1 MRKTKQA
8 MAWLLISAMM
18 GSQTIPAFAAPDVV
32 GDQQVT
38 ERTSVETEEVDEP
51 EAESKESMEETEEE
65 TPEESSEDASE
76 EETSE
81 EETAEEET
89 PEEET
94 SEEETVEE
102 SVPGSVAETV
112 PETSAPVLEE
122 DPIIDMPDE
131 NLKKLIINDGFD
143 KNGDEELSVSEL
155 EDLYRIEG
163 SGKSIADLTGLEYAP
178 NLTYVDLS
186 FNPQLSDLS
195 SLESAFNLS
204 GLYVWGCNI
213 SDIEPLSGLI
223 NLKALSI
230 GGNHLLDILAL
241 KNLINLGYLDISENR
256 ITDLSPLCSL
266 TKLNNID
273 AAKNQITE
281 MPDLSGLTN
290 LKLYYCTSST
300 GKKPYNMFG
309 GNKITRDEFAGK
321 FAEEPGEDW
330 LDLNSYNTESVTI
343 PDAALKTYLLS
354 NFDQDGDGELSV
366 SEMKKVYNIICE
378 NAGITDLTGLEYAV
392 NLSWLNLKNNQI
404 TDLSPIRSLTSLS
417 GLDVSGNNLTE
428 IPDLRALVNLQFYY
442 ETSGKKVFNNMFGG
456 NQIPRE
462 GFVGKFATEPGEDWL
477 ALNSY
482 DESIVEIPDQALKSR
497 LLARFDKN
505 QDGELSKSEMSQIEY
520 FDAYNAGIT
529 DLTGLEYATEI
540 SSLEVPYNGI
550 KDLAPISKLPNL
562 QYLNVKENQ
571 ITKVPDF
578 TETNLLLYDFVWDAD
593 KQEHVQTTPR
603 NIFGGNQILKEQF
616 VGKFA
621 TEPGEDWLA
630 LNSYDE
636 SIVEIPDQALKSRLL
651 AQFDKNQDG
660 ELSKSEMSQIE
671 YFDAY
676 DAGITDLTGLEYVI
690 GIFSLKLPFNNIEDL
705 TSISRLPNLQIL
717 DVKGNRI
724 TKVPSFVET
733 SLRLYETEWDADKQK
748 EIWTTPKR
756 IFTGNKISR
765 EEFVGK
771 FSVIPGEDWLE
782 LNSYDTTLIEI
793 PDSALKKQLV
803 SQYDADCD
811 GELSYGEMNSIEF
824 LNAANCGITDL
835 TGLEYASGLEG
846 VNISD
851 NNITDLTPLTK
862 IAGLQYLYANGN
874 QISQIPDFR
883 GTHLKLY
890 ENYGISETG
899 ETTRTPIVMFSGNP
913 VKKEE
918 FAGKFPEEPG
928 EDWLERNSYND
939 TPVNIP
945 DDNLRKALLYLDSDG
960 DGVLTVEDLRKI
972 NGSVYYGNSDI
983 KDLTGLEYAINM
995 TGLQVPNNQITD
1007 LAPIK
1012 NLTNLM
1018 LLDISNNDIND
1029 LTPILG
1035 LTRLQ
1040 NLYARNN
1047 KLTEIPDMKGL
1058 SSLMLYSSINGDPES
1073 IFIGNLI
1080 PRERFEGKFNQKLT
1094 EEWLNKNSYDATVI
1108 EIPDENLAKA
1118 IRNLVPD
1125 SDGDGKFNKSELS
1138 ALTTLY
1144 ANGRHIKDLTG
1155 LEYAENLVAVG
1166 LEGNQ
1171 IMDVTP
1177 LANLTKLAYVDLIDN
1192 QITDIAPLASLKQ
1205 LQSLKLSNNQITD
1218 ISPLA
1223 EIKGLRELRICNN
1236 KIQKIP
1242 DLTGL
1247 GSLELY
1253 VVYSDRGDVPVN
1265 MFSGNMIPRE
1275 EFIGKFAYEL
1285 TDEWLDINSY
1295 DNTEIIIPDPILK
1308 QQILNGYDYDHDGKV
1323 GKSEILALQDVEFD
1337 GDIKSLEGLE
1347 QAKNLMFL
1355 YVNGTKITD
1364 ISPLENLDKLEGLD
1378 LSSNWISDISK
1389 LPKNLVWLTL
1399 DNNQVEDISVLAKMP
1414 RLYELSLLNN
1424 DISSIPD
1431 LSELDL
1437 LLYFPENGSPINIF
1451 GGNSKLTSREQF
1463 EGKFA
1468 QELTDEWLEENL
1480 SGNTEIVNIPDKNFK
1495 QALFGQR
1502 VDSDNDGEI
1511 TVANLKALSYLNVTG
1526 KQIYDLTGIEYA
1538 TNLTRLRISDNNIT
1552 SLESLTKC
1560 KKLKSLIAKN
1570 NRLSTM
1576 PDWKAAGIELNLWE
1590 HPNMFS
1596 GNYLTR
1602 EVLEVAFGYLEPDE
1616 NWYQINSVQESDN
1629 NYEWKETEDGHKIC
1643 YLNGE
1648 QLIDECLKIDG
1659 EYYYFDSDGYM
1670 VTNTWYHDG
1679 NLLRYF
1685 REDGTAIRNHS
1696 TSTICL
1702 EEIGEKWYAFDQ
1714 NAVALTGWTTKRGER
1729 LEGLEDWKTAIYH
1742 FDEQTGEMEMSW
1754 TRLTVYG
1761 GWKNPD
1767 GYAEY
1772 WFYFGT
1778 SARSRGRKKY
1788 NIWITDSHDWTYYG
1802 NETGAFL
1809 ADGLHEIDG
1818 VVYAFS
1824 EKCVLLKNT
1833 ELVVNGVIYTIDEN
1847 GVATVKQMLEIIEQ
1861 PQNVMVTSVTDKV
1874 VFNVQANQVKSYQWQ
1889 FSRDNGATWQAA
1901 GFPGNRTEEMT
1912 VELNAARMKYLFRCE
1927 VTGKDGSKLY
1937 TDVVKAEEAFKIIEQ
1952 PSDVE
1957 VMSVDET
1964 VTFEVGAT
1972 GVKSYQWQFSRDNG
1986 NSWQATGFTGN
1997 RTSKMTVELNASRIK
2012 YLFRCELTGVDG
2024 NKLYT
2029 DAVKAEE
2036 KFAISKQPSDVAV
2049 VNADETVTFEVGAT
2063 GVSGYQWQFSRDN
2076 GNSWQATGF
2085 TGNRTS
2091 KMTVELNASRIKYL
2105 FRCELTGADGNKLYT
2120 DAVKAEEKFAI
2131 TSQPSDVD
2139 VTNTNEIVAF
2149 KVEAAGVGSYQWQ
2162 FSRNNGASWQSA
2174 GFTGSR
2180 TSEMTVELNASRMNY
2195 LFRCELTGKD
2205 GSKKLYTDT
2214 VSAKVKFAITKEPE
2228 DVQTTEETAEAVF
2241 KVEAVGASGYQWQ
2254 FSRDNGNTW
2263 QSAGFKGSRT
2273 SEMTVE
2279 LNSVRRKY
2287 VFRCELTGADGR
2299 KLYTGVVG
2307 IRSL

>member
-1 MRKTKQA
+1 MGIQSSRKISMKLKRRKGMRKTKQA

-32 GDQQVT
+32 EDQQVT
-38 ERTSVETEEVDEP
+38 ESTSVETEEVDEP
-51 EAESKESMEETEEE
+51 EAESKESMEETEEEGSEEEVSEETAVEGSDESEETSEDETVEEGTSEEE

-94 SEEETVEE
+94 SEEETAEE

-112 PETSAPVLEE
+112 PETSAAVLEE

-143 KNGDEELSVSEL
+143 KNGDGELSVSEL
-155 EDLYRIEG
+155 EDLHRIDGNE
-163 SGKSIADLTGLEYAP
+163 KSIADLTGLEYAP
-178 NLTYVDLS
+178 NLTTLYLS
-186 FNPQLSDLS
+186 FNSQLSDMS
-195 SLESAFNLS
+195 PLESASNLS
-204 GLYVWGCNI
+204 ELYVWGCNI
-213 SDIEPLSGLI
+213 SDIKSLSGLI
-223 NLKALSI
+223 NLRTLSI
-230 GGNHLLDILAL
+230 GGNHLSDISAL
-241 KNLINLGYLDISENR
+241 KDLTNLEYLSINCNE
-256 ITDLSPLCSL
+256 ITDVSPLGSL
-266 TKLNNID
+266 TKLRSID
-273 AAKNQITE
+273 AADNQITRI
-281 MPDLSGLTN
+281 PDLSGLTN
-290 LKLYYCTSST
+290 LELYYTDYPSME
-300 GKKPYNMFG
+300 KHPNNMFS
-309 GNKITRDEFAGK
+309 GNMITRDEFVGK

-330 LDLNSYNTESVTI
+330 LE
-343 PDAALKTYLLS
+343 
-354 NFDQDGDGELSV
+354 
-366 SEMKKVYNIICE
+366 
-378 NAGITDLTGLEYAV
+378 
-392 NLSWLNLKNNQI
+392 
-404 TDLSPIRSLTSLS
+404 
-417 GLDVSGNNLTE
+417 
-428 IPDLRALVNLQFYY
+428 
-442 ETSGKKVFNNMFGG
+442 
-456 NQIPRE
+456 
-462 GFVGKFATEPGEDWL
+462 
-477 ALNSY
+477 LNSY
-482 DESIVEIPDQALKSR
+482 DETIVEIPDQALKSR

-578 TETNLLLYDFVWDAD
+578 TETNLSLYDFVWDAD

-636 SIVEIPDQALKSRLL
+636 TIVEIPDQALKSRLL

-690 GIFSLKLPFNNIEDL
+690 GIISLKLPFNNIEDL

-862 IAGLQYLYANGN
+862 IVGFQYLYANGN

-928 EDWLERNSYND
+928 EDWLELNSYND

-945 DDNLRKALLYLDSDG
+945 DENLRKALLYLDSDG

-972 NGSVYYGNSDI
+972 NGSVYYGNSGI

-1080 PRERFEGKFNQKLT
+1080 PREGFEGKFNQKLT

-1125 SDGDGKFNKSELS
+1125 SDGDGKFNKSELR

-1166 LEGNQ
+1166 LARNQ
-1171 IMDVTP
+1171 ITDVTL
-1177 LANLTKLAYVDLIDN
+1177 LANLPKLAYVDLIDN

-1275 EFIGKFAYEL
+1275 EFIGKFVYEL

-1295 DNTEIIIPDPILK
+1295 DNTEVIIPDPILK
-1308 QQILNGYDYDHDGKV
+1308 QQILNEYDYDHDGKV

-1347 QAKNLMFL
+1347 QAKNLIFL
-1355 YVNGTKITD
+1355 YVNRTKITD
-1364 ISPLENLDKLEGLD
+1364 ISPLEKLDKLEGLD

-1414 RLYELSLLNN
+1414 QLYELSLLNN

-1431 LSELDL
+1431 LSELNL
-1437 LLYFPENGSPINIF
+1437 LLYFPENGRPINIF

-1468 QELTDEWLEENL
+1468 QELTDDWFEENL

-1552 SLESLTKC
+1552 SLEPLTKC

-1576 PDWKAAGIELNLWE
+1576 PDWEAAGIELNLWE

-1596 GNYLTR
+1596 RNYLTR

-1629 NYEWKETEDGHKIC
+1629 NYEWKETEDDHKIC

-1679 NLLRYF
+1679 DLLRYF

-1778 SARSRGRKKY
+1778 SSRSRGRKKY

-1818 VVYAFS
+1818 VLYAFS

-1833 ELVVNGVIYTIDEN
+1833 ELVVDGVTYTIDEN
-1847 GVATVKQMLEIIEQ
+1847 GVATVKQMLGIIEQ

-1972 GVKSYQWQFSRDNG
+1972 GVKS
-1986 NSWQATGFTGN
+1986 
-1997 RTSKMTVELNASRIK
+1997 
-2012 YLFRCELTGVDG
+2012 
-2024 NKLYT
+2024 
-2029 DAVKAEE
+2029 
-2036 KFAISKQPSDVAV
+2036 
-2049 VNADETVTFEVGAT
+2049 
-2063 GVSGYQWQFSRDN
+2063 YQWQFSRDN

-2287 VFRCELTGADGR
+2287 IFRCELTGADGR
-2299 KLYTGVVG
+2299 KLYTGVIG
-2307 IRSL
+2307 IR

>member
-32 GDQQVT
+32 EDQQVT
-38 ERTSVETEEVDEP
+38 ESTSVETEEVDEP

-65 TPEESSEDASE
+65 GSEEEVSEETAVEGSDESEETSEDETVEEGTSEEETPEELSEDALE

-94 SEEETVEE
+94 SEEETAEE

-112 PETSAPVLEE
+112 PETSATVLEE

-143 KNGDEELSVSEL
+143 KNGDGELSVSEL
-155 EDLYRIEG
+155 EDLHRIDGNE
-163 SGKSIADLTGLEYAP
+163 KSIADLTGLEYAP
-178 NLTYVDLS
+178 NLTTLYLS
-186 FNPQLSDLS
+186 FNSQLSDMS
-195 SLESAFNLS
+195 PLESASNLS
-204 GLYVWGCNI
+204 ELYVWGCNI
-213 SDIEPLSGLI
+213 SDIKSLSGLI
-223 NLKALSI
+223 NLRTLSI
-230 GGNHLLDILAL
+230 GGNHLSDISAL
-241 KNLINLGYLDISENR
+241 KDLTNLEYLSINCNE
-256 ITDLSPLCSL
+256 ITDVSPLGSL
-266 TKLNNID
+266 TKLRSID
-273 AAKNQITE
+273 AADNQITRI
-281 MPDLSGLTN
+281 PDLSGLTN
-290 LKLYYCTSST
+290 LELYYTNYPSME
-300 GKKPYNMFG
+300 KHPNNMFS
-309 GNKITRDEFAGK
+309 GNMITRDEFAGK

-330 LDLNSYNTESVTI
+330 LE
-343 PDAALKTYLLS
+343 
-354 NFDQDGDGELSV
+354 
-366 SEMKKVYNIICE
+366 
-378 NAGITDLTGLEYAV
+378 
-392 NLSWLNLKNNQI
+392 
-404 TDLSPIRSLTSLS
+404 
-417 GLDVSGNNLTE
+417 
-428 IPDLRALVNLQFYY
+428 
-442 ETSGKKVFNNMFGG
+442 
-456 NQIPRE
+456 
-462 GFVGKFATEPGEDWL
+462 
-477 ALNSY
+477 LNSY
-482 DESIVEIPDQALKSR
+482 DETIVEIPDQALKSR

-540 SSLEVPYNGI
+540 SSLEVPYNEI

-616 VGKFA
+616 VGKFP

-690 GIFSLKLPFNNIEDL
+690 GIISLKLPFNNIEDL

-862 IAGLQYLYANGN
+862 IVGFQYLYANGN

-928 EDWLERNSYND
+928 EDWLELNSYND

-945 DDNLRKALLYLDSDG
+945 DENLRKALLYLDSDG

-972 NGSVYYGNSDI
+972 NGSVYYGNSGI

-1080 PRERFEGKFNQKLT
+1080 PREGFEGKFNQKLT

-1125 SDGDGKFNKSELS
+1125 SDGDGKFNKSELR
-1138 ALTTLY
+1138 ALTMLY

-1166 LEGNQ
+1166 LERNQ
-1171 IMDVTP
+1171 ITDVTL
-1177 LANLTKLAYVDLIDN
+1177 LANLPKLAYVDLIDN

-1275 EFIGKFAYEL
+1275 EFIGKFVYEL

-1295 DNTEIIIPDPILK
+1295 DNTEVIIPDPILK
-1308 QQILNGYDYDHDGKV
+1308 QQILNEYDYDHDGKV

-1347 QAKNLMFL
+1347 QAKNLIFL
-1355 YVNGTKITD
+1355 YVNRTKITD
-1364 ISPLENLDKLEGLD
+1364 ISPLEKLDKLEGLD

-1414 RLYELSLLNN
+1414 QLYELSLLNN

-1431 LSELDL
+1431 LSELNL
-1437 LLYFPENGSPINIF
+1437 LLYFPENGRPINIF

-1468 QELTDEWLEENL
+1468 QELTDDWFEENL

-1552 SLESLTKC
+1552 SLEPLTKC

-1576 PDWKAAGIELNLWE
+1576 PDWEAAGIELNLWE

-1596 GNYLTR
+1596 RNYLTR

-1629 NYEWKETEDGHKIC
+1629 N
-1643 YLNGE
+1643 
-1648 QLIDECLKIDG
+1648 
-1659 EYYYFDSDGYM
+1659 
-1670 VTNTWYHDG
+1670 
-1679 NLLRYF
+1679 
-1685 REDGTAIRNHS
+1685 
-1696 TSTICL
+1696 
-1702 EEIGEKWYAFDQ
+1702 
-1714 NAVALTGWTTKRGER
+1714 
-1729 LEGLEDWKTAIYH
+1729 
-1742 FDEQTGEMEMSW
+1742 
-1754 TRLTVYG
+1754 
-1761 GWKNPD
+1761 
-1767 GYAEY
+1767 
-1772 WFYFGT
+1772 
-1778 SARSRGRKKY
+1778 
-1788 NIWITDSHDWTYYG
+1788 
-1802 NETGAFL
+1802 
-1809 ADGLHEIDG
+1809 
-1818 VVYAFS
+1818 
-1824 EKCVLLKNT
+1824 
-1833 ELVVNGVIYTIDEN
+1833 
-1847 GVATVKQMLEIIEQ
+1847 
-1861 PQNVMVTSVTDKV
+1861 
-1874 VFNVQANQVKSYQWQ
+1874 
-1889 FSRDNGATWQAA
+1889 
-1901 GFPGNRTEEMT
+1901 
-1912 VELNAARMKYLFRCE
+1912 
-1927 VTGKDGSKLY
+1927 
-1937 TDVVKAEEAFKIIEQ
+1937 
-1952 PSDVE
+1952 
-1957 VMSVDET
+1957 
-1964 VTFEVGAT
+1964 
-1972 GVKSYQWQFSRDNG
+1972 
-1986 NSWQATGFTGN
+1986 
-1997 RTSKMTVELNASRIK
+1997 
-2012 YLFRCELTGVDG
+2012 
-2024 NKLYT
+2024 
-2029 DAVKAEE
+2029 
-2036 KFAISKQPSDVAV
+2036 
-2049 VNADETVTFEVGAT
+2049 
-2063 GVSGYQWQFSRDN
+2063 
-2076 GNSWQATGF
+2076 
-2085 TGNRTS
+2085 
-2091 KMTVELNASRIKYL
+2091 
-2105 FRCELTGADGNKLYT
+2105 
-2120 DAVKAEEKFAI
+2120 
-2131 TSQPSDVD
+2131 
-2139 VTNTNEIVAF
+2139 
-2149 KVEAAGVGSYQWQ
+2149 
-2162 FSRNNGASWQSA
+2162 
-2174 GFTGSR
+2174 
-2180 TSEMTVELNASRMNY
+2180 
-2195 LFRCELTGKD
+2195 
-2205 GSKKLYTDT
+2205 
-2214 VSAKVKFAITKEPE
+2214 
-2228 DVQTTEETAEAVF
+2228 
-2241 KVEAVGASGYQWQ
+2241 
-2254 FSRDNGNTW
+2254 
-2263 QSAGFKGSRT
+2263 
-2273 SEMTVE
+2273 
-2279 LNSVRRKY
+2279 
-2287 VFRCELTGADGR
+2287 
-2299 KLYTGVVG
+2299 
-2307 IRSL
+2307 

>member
-241 KNLINLGYLDISENR
+241 KNLINLGYIDISENR

-477 ALNSY
+477 TLNSY
-482 DESIVEIPDQALKSR
+482 DEGIVEIPDQALKSR

-1171 IMDVTP
+1171 ITDVTP
-1177 LANLTKLAYVDLIDN
+1177 LANLPKLAYVDLIDN

-1295 DNTEIIIPDPILK
+1295 DNTEIIISDPILK

-1957 VMSVDET
+1957 VMSVDEP

-1972 GVKSYQWQFSRDNG
+1972 GVKS
-1986 NSWQATGFTGN
+1986 
-1997 RTSKMTVELNASRIK
+1997 
-2012 YLFRCELTGVDG
+2012 
-2024 NKLYT
+2024 
-2029 DAVKAEE
+2029 
-2036 KFAISKQPSDVAV
+2036 
-2049 VNADETVTFEVGAT
+2049 
-2063 GVSGYQWQFSRDN
+2063 YQWQFSRDN

-2307 IRSL
+2307 IR

>member
-2012 YLFRCELTGVDG
+2012 YLFRCELTG
-2024 NKLYT
+2024 
-2029 DAVKAEE
+2029 
-2036 KFAISKQPSDVAV
+2036 
-2049 VNADETVTFEVGAT
+2049 
-2063 GVSGYQWQFSRDN
+2063 
-2076 GNSWQATGF
+2076 
-2085 TGNRTS
+2085 
-2091 KMTVELNASRIKYL
+2091 
-2105 FRCELTGADGNKLYT
+2105 ADGNKLYT

>member
-1 MRKTKQA
+1 MKLKWRKGMRKTKQA

-18 GSQTIPAFAAPDVV
+18 GSQTIPAFAASDVV

-38 ERTSVETEEVDEP
+38 ERTSVETEGVDEP

-748 EIWTTPKR
+748 EIGTTPKR

-835 TGLEYASGLEG
+835 TGLEYAGGLEG

-1108 EIPDENLAKA
+1108 EISDENLAKA

-1166 LEGNQ
+1166 LERNQ
-1171 IMDVTP
+1171 ITDVTP
-1177 LANLTKLAYVDLIDN
+1177 LANLPKLAYVDLIDN

-1205 LQSLKLSNNQITD
+1205 LQSLKLSNNQITG

-1861 PQNVMVTSVTDKV
+1861 PQNVMVTSVTYKV

-1927 VTGKDGSKLY
+1927 VTGKDESKLY
-1937 TDVVKAEEAFKIIEQ
+1937 TDV
-1952 PSDVE
+1952 
-1957 VMSVDET
+1957 
-1964 VTFEVGAT
+1964 
-1972 GVKSYQWQFSRDNG
+1972 
-1986 NSWQATGFTGN
+1986 
-1997 RTSKMTVELNASRIK
+1997 
-2012 YLFRCELTGVDG
+2012 
-2024 NKLYT
+2024 
-2029 DAVKAEE
+2029 
-2036 KFAISKQPSDVAV
+2036 
-2049 VNADETVTFEVGAT
+2049 
-2063 GVSGYQWQFSRDN
+2063 
-2076 GNSWQATGF
+2076 
-2085 TGNRTS
+2085 
-2091 KMTVELNASRIKYL
+2091 
-2105 FRCELTGADGNKLYT
+2105 
-2120 DAVKAEEKFAI
+2120 VKAEEKFAI

-2162 FSRNNGASWQSA
+2162 FSRNDGASWQSA

-2180 TSEMTVELNASRMNY
+2180 TPEMTVELNASRMNY

-2287 VFRCELTGADGR
+2287 VFRCELTGVDGR

-2307 IRSL
+2307 IR

>member
-497 LLARFDKN
+497 LLA
-505 QDGELSKSEMSQIEY
+505 
-520 FDAYNAGIT
+520 
-529 DLTGLEYATEI
+529 
-540 SSLEVPYNGI
+540 
-550 KDLAPISKLPNL
+550 
-562 QYLNVKENQ
+562 
-571 ITKVPDF
+571 
-578 TETNLLLYDFVWDAD
+578 
-593 KQEHVQTTPR
+593 
-603 NIFGGNQILKEQF
+603 
-616 VGKFA
+616 
-621 TEPGEDWLA
+621 
-630 LNSYDE
+630 
-636 SIVEIPDQALKSRLL
+636 
-651 AQFDKNQDG
+651 QFDKNQDG

-793 PDSALKKQLV
+793 SDSALKKQLV

-1040 NLYARNN
+1040 NLYARKN

-1166 LEGNQ
+1166 LERNQ
-1171 IMDVTP
+1171 ITDVTP
-1177 LANLTKLAYVDLIDN
+1177 LANLPKLAYVDLIDN

-1308 QQILNGYDYDHDGKV
+1308 QQILNGYDYDHDDKV

-1576 PDWKAAGIELNLWE
+1576 PDWEAAGIELNLWE
-1590 HPNMFS
+1590 HLDMFS
-1596 GNYLTR
+1596 GNNLTR
-1602 EVLEVAFGYLEPDE
+1602 TVLEAAFGYLEPDE

-1679 NLLRYF
+1679 DLLRYF

-2036 KFAISKQPSDVAV
+2036 KFAISKQPLDVAV

-2162 FSRNNGASWQSA
+2162 FSRNDGASWQSA

-2307 IRSL
+2307 IR

>member
-18 GSQTIPAFAAPDVV
+18 GSQTIPAFAASDVV

-38 ERTSVETEEVDEP
+38 ERTSVETEGVDEP

-724 TKVPSFVET
+724 TKVPSFVGT

-748 EIWTTPKR
+748 EIGTTPKR

-835 TGLEYASGLEG
+835 TGLEYAGGLEG

-1108 EIPDENLAKA
+1108 EISDENLAKA

-1166 LEGNQ
+1166 LERNQ
-1171 IMDVTP
+1171 ITDVTP
-1177 LANLTKLAYVDLIDN
+1177 LANLPKLAYVDLIDN

-1205 LQSLKLSNNQITD
+1205 LQSLKLSNNQITG

-1861 PQNVMVTSVTDKV
+1861 PQNVMVTSVTYKV

-1927 VTGKDGSKLY
+1927 VTGKDESKLY
-1937 TDVVKAEEAFKIIEQ
+1937 TDV
-1952 PSDVE
+1952 
-1957 VMSVDET
+1957 
-1964 VTFEVGAT
+1964 
-1972 GVKSYQWQFSRDNG
+1972 
-1986 NSWQATGFTGN
+1986 
-1997 RTSKMTVELNASRIK
+1997 
-2012 YLFRCELTGVDG
+2012 
-2024 NKLYT
+2024 
-2029 DAVKAEE
+2029 
-2036 KFAISKQPSDVAV
+2036 
-2049 VNADETVTFEVGAT
+2049 
-2063 GVSGYQWQFSRDN
+2063 
-2076 GNSWQATGF
+2076 
-2085 TGNRTS
+2085 
-2091 KMTVELNASRIKYL
+2091 
-2105 FRCELTGADGNKLYT
+2105 
-2120 DAVKAEEKFAI
+2120 VKAEEKFAI

-2162 FSRNNGASWQSA
+2162 FSRNDGASWQSA

-2180 TSEMTVELNASRMNY
+2180 TPEMTVELNASRMNY

-2307 IRSL
+2307 IR

>member
-1 MRKTKQA
+1 
-8 MAWLLISAMM
+8 MM

-520 FDAYNAGIT
+520 FDAY
-529 DLTGLEYATEI
+529 
-540 SSLEVPYNGI
+540 
-550 KDLAPISKLPNL
+550 
-562 QYLNVKENQ
+562 
-571 ITKVPDF
+571 
-578 TETNLLLYDFVWDAD
+578 
-593 KQEHVQTTPR
+593 
-603 NIFGGNQILKEQF
+603 
-616 VGKFA
+616 
-621 TEPGEDWLA
+621 
-630 LNSYDE
+630 
-636 SIVEIPDQALKSRLL
+636 
-651 AQFDKNQDG
+651 
-660 ELSKSEMSQIE
+660 
-671 YFDAY
+671 

-862 IAGLQYLYANGN
+862 ITGLQYLYANGN

-1177 LANLTKLAYVDLIDN
+1177 LANLPKLAYVDLIDN

-1295 DNTEIIIPDPILK
+1295 DNSEIIIPDPILK

-1602 EVLEVAFGYLEPDE
+1602 EVLEAAFGYLEPDE

-2012 YLFRCELTGVDG
+2012 YLFRCELTG
-2024 NKLYT
+2024 
-2029 DAVKAEE
+2029 
-2036 KFAISKQPSDVAV
+2036 
-2049 VNADETVTFEVGAT
+2049 
-2063 GVSGYQWQFSRDN
+2063 
-2076 GNSWQATGF
+2076 
-2085 TGNRTS
+2085 
-2091 KMTVELNASRIKYL
+2091 
-2105 FRCELTGADGNKLYT
+2105 ADGNKLYT

-2307 IRSL
+2307 IR

>member
-32 GDQQVT
+32 EDQQVT
-38 ERTSVETEEVDEP
+38 ESTSVETEEVDEP
-51 EAESKESMEETEEE
+51 EAESKESMEETEEEGSEEEVSEETAVEGSDESEETSEDETVEEGTSEEE

-81 EETAEEET
+81 EETAEEEET

-94 SEEETVEE
+94 SEEETAEE

-112 PETSAPVLEE
+112 PETSAAVLEE

-143 KNGDEELSVSEL
+143 KNGDGELSVSEL
-155 EDLYRIEG
+155 EDLHRIDGNE
-163 SGKSIADLTGLEYAP
+163 KSIADLTGLEYAP
-178 NLTYVDLS
+178 NLTTLYLS
-186 FNPQLSDLS
+186 FNSQLSDMS
-195 SLESAFNLS
+195 PLESASNLS
-204 GLYVWGCNI
+204 ELYVWGCNI
-213 SDIEPLSGLI
+213 SDIKSLSGLI
-223 NLKALSI
+223 NLRTLSI
-230 GGNHLLDILAL
+230 GGNHLSDISAL
-241 KNLINLGYLDISENR
+241 KDLTNLEYLSINCNE
-256 ITDLSPLCSL
+256 ITDVSPLGSL
-266 TKLNNID
+266 TKLRSID
-273 AAKNQITE
+273 AADNQITRI
-281 MPDLSGLTN
+281 PDLSGLTN
-290 LKLYYCTSST
+290 LELYYTDYPSME
-300 GKKPYNMFG
+300 KHPNNMFS
-309 GNKITRDEFAGK
+309 GNMITRDEFVGK

-330 LDLNSYNTESVTI
+330 LE
-343 PDAALKTYLLS
+343 
-354 NFDQDGDGELSV
+354 
-366 SEMKKVYNIICE
+366 
-378 NAGITDLTGLEYAV
+378 
-392 NLSWLNLKNNQI
+392 
-404 TDLSPIRSLTSLS
+404 
-417 GLDVSGNNLTE
+417 
-428 IPDLRALVNLQFYY
+428 
-442 ETSGKKVFNNMFGG
+442 
-456 NQIPRE
+456 
-462 GFVGKFATEPGEDWL
+462 
-477 ALNSY
+477 LNSY
-482 DESIVEIPDQALKSR
+482 DETIVEIPDQALKSR

-578 TETNLLLYDFVWDAD
+578 TETNLSLYDFVWDAD

-636 SIVEIPDQALKSRLL
+636 TIVEIPDQALKSRLL

-690 GIFSLKLPFNNIEDL
+690 GIISLKLPFNNIEDL

-862 IAGLQYLYANGN
+862 IVGFQYLYANGN

-928 EDWLERNSYND
+928 EDWLELNSYND

-945 DDNLRKALLYLDSDG
+945 DENLRKALLYLDSDG

-972 NGSVYYGNSDI
+972 NGSVYYGNSGI

-1080 PRERFEGKFNQKLT
+1080 PREGFEGKFNQKLT

-1125 SDGDGKFNKSELS
+1125 SDGDGKFNKSELR

-1166 LEGNQ
+1166 LERNQ
-1171 IMDVTP
+1171 ITDVTL
-1177 LANLTKLAYVDLIDN
+1177 LANLPKLAYVDLIDN

-1275 EFIGKFAYEL
+1275 EFIGKFVYEL

-1295 DNTEIIIPDPILK
+1295 DNTEVIIPDPILK
-1308 QQILNGYDYDHDGKV
+1308 QQILNEYDYDHDGKV

-1347 QAKNLMFL
+1347 QAKNLIFL
-1355 YVNGTKITD
+1355 YVNRTKITD
-1364 ISPLENLDKLEGLD
+1364 ISPLEKLDKLEGLD

-1414 RLYELSLLNN
+1414 QLYELSLLNN

-1431 LSELDL
+1431 LSELNL
-1437 LLYFPENGSPINIF
+1437 LLYFPENGRPINIF

-1468 QELTDEWLEENL
+1468 QELTDDWFEENL

-1552 SLESLTKC
+1552 SLEPLTKC

-1576 PDWKAAGIELNLWE
+1576 PDWEAAGIELNLWE

-1596 GNYLTR
+1596 RNYLTR

-1629 NYEWKETEDGHKIC
+1629 NYEWKETEDDHKIC

-1679 NLLRYF
+1679 DLLRYF

-1778 SARSRGRKKY
+1778 SSRSRGRKKY

-1818 VVYAFS
+1818 VLYAFS

-1833 ELVVNGVIYTIDEN
+1833 ELVVDGVTYTIDEN
-1847 GVATVKQMLEIIEQ
+1847 GVATVKQMLGIIEQ

-1972 GVKSYQWQFSRDNG
+1972 GVKS
-1986 NSWQATGFTGN
+1986 
-1997 RTSKMTVELNASRIK
+1997 
-2012 YLFRCELTGVDG
+2012 
-2024 NKLYT
+2024 
-2029 DAVKAEE
+2029 
-2036 KFAISKQPSDVAV
+2036 
-2049 VNADETVTFEVGAT
+2049 
-2063 GVSGYQWQFSRDN
+2063 YQWQFSRDN

-2287 VFRCELTGADGR
+2287 IFRCELTGADGR
-2299 KLYTGVVG
+2299 KLYTGVIG
-2307 IRSL
+2307 IR

>member
-1 MRKTKQA
+1 
-8 MAWLLISAMM
+8 MM

-497 LLARFDKN
+497 LLA
-505 QDGELSKSEMSQIEY
+505 
-520 FDAYNAGIT
+520 
-529 DLTGLEYATEI
+529 
-540 SSLEVPYNGI
+540 
-550 KDLAPISKLPNL
+550 
-562 QYLNVKENQ
+562 
-571 ITKVPDF
+571 
-578 TETNLLLYDFVWDAD
+578 
-593 KQEHVQTTPR
+593 
-603 NIFGGNQILKEQF
+603 
-616 VGKFA
+616 
-621 TEPGEDWLA
+621 
-630 LNSYDE
+630 
-636 SIVEIPDQALKSRLL
+636 
-651 AQFDKNQDG
+651 QFDKNQDG

-862 IAGLQYLYANGN
+862 ITGLQYLYANGN

-1177 LANLTKLAYVDLIDN
+1177 LANLPKLAYVDLIDN

-1295 DNTEIIIPDPILK
+1295 DNSEIIIPDPILK

-1576 PDWKAAGIELNLWE
+1576 PDWEAAGIELNLWE

-1602 EVLEVAFGYLEPDE
+1602 EVLEAAFGYLEPDE

-2012 YLFRCELTGVDG
+2012 YLFRCELTG
-2024 NKLYT
+2024 
-2029 DAVKAEE
+2029 
-2036 KFAISKQPSDVAV
+2036 
-2049 VNADETVTFEVGAT
+2049 
-2063 GVSGYQWQFSRDN
+2063 
-2076 GNSWQATGF
+2076 
-2085 TGNRTS
+2085 
-2091 KMTVELNASRIKYL
+2091 
-2105 FRCELTGADGNKLYT
+2105 ADGNKLYT

-2307 IRSL
+2307 IR

>member
-1 MRKTKQA
+1 MGIQSSRKISMKLKRRKGMRKTKQA

-32 GDQQVT
+32 EDQQVT
-38 ERTSVETEEVDEP
+38 ESTSVETEEVDEP

-65 TPEESSEDASE
+65 GSEEEVSEETAVEGSDESEETSEDETVEEGTSEEETPEELSEDALE

-94 SEEETVEE
+94 SEEETAEE

-112 PETSAPVLEE
+112 PETSATVLEE

-143 KNGDEELSVSEL
+143 KNGDGELSVSEL
-155 EDLYRIEG
+155 EDLHRIDGNE
-163 SGKSIADLTGLEYAP
+163 KSIADLTGLEYAP
-178 NLTYVDLS
+178 NLTTLYLS
-186 FNPQLSDLS
+186 FNSQLSDMS
-195 SLESAFNLS
+195 PLESASNLS
-204 GLYVWGCNI
+204 ELYVWGCNI
-213 SDIEPLSGLI
+213 SDIKSLSGLI
-223 NLKALSI
+223 NLRTLSI
-230 GGNHLLDILAL
+230 GGNHLSDISAL
-241 KNLINLGYLDISENR
+241 KDLTNLEYLSINCNE
-256 ITDLSPLCSL
+256 ITDVSPLGSL
-266 TKLNNID
+266 TKLRSID
-273 AAKNQITE
+273 AADNQITRI
-281 MPDLSGLTN
+281 PDLSGLTN
-290 LKLYYCTSST
+290 LELYYTNYPSME
-300 GKKPYNMFG
+300 KHPNNMFS
-309 GNKITRDEFAGK
+309 GNMITRDEFAGK

-330 LDLNSYNTESVTI
+330 LE
-343 PDAALKTYLLS
+343 
-354 NFDQDGDGELSV
+354 
-366 SEMKKVYNIICE
+366 
-378 NAGITDLTGLEYAV
+378 
-392 NLSWLNLKNNQI
+392 
-404 TDLSPIRSLTSLS
+404 
-417 GLDVSGNNLTE
+417 
-428 IPDLRALVNLQFYY
+428 
-442 ETSGKKVFNNMFGG
+442 
-456 NQIPRE
+456 
-462 GFVGKFATEPGEDWL
+462 
-477 ALNSY
+477 LNSY
-482 DESIVEIPDQALKSR
+482 DETIVEIPDQALKSR

-616 VGKFA
+616 VGKFP

-690 GIFSLKLPFNNIEDL
+690 GIISLKLPFNNIEDL

-862 IAGLQYLYANGN
+862 IVGFQYLYANGN

-928 EDWLERNSYND
+928 EDWLELNSYND

-945 DDNLRKALLYLDSDG
+945 DENLRKALLYLDSDG

-972 NGSVYYGNSDI
+972 NGSVYYGNSGI

-1080 PRERFEGKFNQKLT
+1080 PREGFEGKFNQKLT

-1125 SDGDGKFNKSELS
+1125 SDGDGKFNKSELR

-1166 LEGNQ
+1166 LERNQ
-1171 IMDVTP
+1171 ITDVTL
-1177 LANLTKLAYVDLIDN
+1177 LANLPKLAYVDLIDN

-1275 EFIGKFAYEL
+1275 EFIGKFVYEL

-1295 DNTEIIIPDPILK
+1295 DNTEVIIPDPILK
-1308 QQILNGYDYDHDGKV
+1308 QQILNEYDYDHDGKV

-1347 QAKNLMFL
+1347 QAKNLIFL
-1355 YVNGTKITD
+1355 YVNRTKITD
-1364 ISPLENLDKLEGLD
+1364 ISPLEKLDKLEGLD

-1414 RLYELSLLNN
+1414 QLYELSLLNN

-1431 LSELDL
+1431 LSELNL
-1437 LLYFPENGSPINIF
+1437 LLYFPENGRPINIF

-1468 QELTDEWLEENL
+1468 QELTDDWFEENL

-1552 SLESLTKC
+1552 SLEPLTKC

-1576 PDWKAAGIELNLWE
+1576 PDWEAAGIELNLWE

-1596 GNYLTR
+1596 RNYLTR

-1679 NLLRYF
+1679 DLLRYF

-1778 SARSRGRKKY
+1778 SSRSRGRKKY

-1818 VVYAFS
+1818 VLYAFS

-1833 ELVVNGVIYTIDEN
+1833 ELVVDGVTYTIDEN
-1847 GVATVKQMLEIIEQ
+1847 GVATVKQMLGIIEQ

-1952 PSDVE
+1952 PSDAE

-2012 YLFRCELTGVDG
+2012 YLFRCELTGADG

-2029 DAVKAEE
+2029 DTVKAEE
-2036 KFAISKQPSDVAV
+2036 KFAIIKQPSDVAV
-2049 VNADETVTFEVGAT
+2049 VNEDETVTFEVGAT

-2139 VTNTNEIVAF
+2139 VTNTSEIVAF

-2228 DVQTTEETAEAVF
+2228 DVQATEETAEAVF

-2287 VFRCELTGADGR
+2287 IFRCELTGADGR
-2299 KLYTGVVG
+2299 KLYTGVIG
-2307 IRSL
+2307 IR

>member
-462 GFVGKFATEPGEDWL
+462 GFVGKFATEPGE
-477 ALNSY
+477 
-482 DESIVEIPDQALKSR
+482 V
-497 LLARFDKN
+497 
-505 QDGELSKSEMSQIEY
+505 
-520 FDAYNAGIT
+520 
-529 DLTGLEYATEI
+529 
-540 SSLEVPYNGI
+540 
-550 KDLAPISKLPNL
+550 
-562 QYLNVKENQ
+562 
-571 ITKVPDF
+571 
-578 TETNLLLYDFVWDAD
+578 
-593 KQEHVQTTPR
+593 
-603 NIFGGNQILKEQF
+603 
-616 VGKFA
+616 
-621 TEPGEDWLA
+621 WLA

-1166 LEGNQ
+1166 LERNQ
-1171 IMDVTP
+1171 ITDVTP
-1177 LANLTKLAYVDLIDN
+1177 LANLPKLAYVDLIDN

-1468 QELTDEWLEENL
+1468 QELTDDWFEENL

-1576 PDWKAAGIELNLWE
+1576 PDWEAAGIELNLWE
-1590 HPNMFS
+1590 HLDMFS
-1596 GNYLTR
+1596 GNNLTR
-1602 EVLEVAFGYLEPDE
+1602 TVLEAAFGYLEPDE

-1679 NLLRYF
+1679 DLLRYF

-2012 YLFRCELTGVDG
+2012 YLFRCELTGADG

-2036 KFAISKQPSDVAV
+2036 KFAISKQPLDVAV

-2162 FSRNNGASWQSA
+2162 FSRNDGASWQSA

-2214 VSAKVKFAITKEPE
+2214 VSAKVKCAITKEPE

-2307 IRSL
+2307 IR

>member
-32 GDQQVT
+32 EDQQVT
-38 ERTSVETEEVDEP
+38 ESTSVETEEVDEP
-51 EAESKESMEETEEE
+51 EAESKESMEETEEEGSEEEVSEETAVEGSDESEETSEDETVEEGTSEEE

-94 SEEETVEE
+94 SEEETAEE

-112 PETSAPVLEE
+112 PETSAAVLEE

-143 KNGDEELSVSEL
+143 KNGDGELSVSEL
-155 EDLYRIEG
+155 EDLHRIDGNE
-163 SGKSIADLTGLEYAP
+163 KSIADLTGLEYAP
-178 NLTYVDLS
+178 NLTTLYLS
-186 FNPQLSDLS
+186 FNSQLSDMS
-195 SLESAFNLS
+195 PLESASNLS
-204 GLYVWGCNI
+204 ELYVWGCNI
-213 SDIEPLSGLI
+213 SDIKSLSGLI
-223 NLKALSI
+223 NLRTLSI
-230 GGNHLLDILAL
+230 GGNHLSDISAL
-241 KNLINLGYLDISENR
+241 KDLTNLEYLSINCNE
-256 ITDLSPLCSL
+256 ITDVSPLGSL
-266 TKLNNID
+266 TKLRSID
-273 AAKNQITE
+273 AADNQITRI
-281 MPDLSGLTN
+281 PDLSGLTN
-290 LKLYYCTSST
+290 LELYYTDYPSME
-300 GKKPYNMFG
+300 KHPNNMFS
-309 GNKITRDEFAGK
+309 GNMITRDEFVGK

-330 LDLNSYNTESVTI
+330 LE
-343 PDAALKTYLLS
+343 
-354 NFDQDGDGELSV
+354 
-366 SEMKKVYNIICE
+366 
-378 NAGITDLTGLEYAV
+378 
-392 NLSWLNLKNNQI
+392 
-404 TDLSPIRSLTSLS
+404 
-417 GLDVSGNNLTE
+417 
-428 IPDLRALVNLQFYY
+428 
-442 ETSGKKVFNNMFGG
+442 
-456 NQIPRE
+456 
-462 GFVGKFATEPGEDWL
+462 
-477 ALNSY
+477 LNSY
-482 DESIVEIPDQALKSR
+482 DETIVEIPDQALKSR

-578 TETNLLLYDFVWDAD
+578 TETNLSLYDFVWDAD

-636 SIVEIPDQALKSRLL
+636 TIVEIPDQALKSRLL

-690 GIFSLKLPFNNIEDL
+690 GIISLKLPFNNIEDL

-862 IAGLQYLYANGN
+862 IVGFQYLYANGN

-928 EDWLERNSYND
+928 EDWLELNSYND

-945 DDNLRKALLYLDSDG
+945 DENLRKALLYLDSDG

-972 NGSVYYGNSDI
+972 NGSVYYGNSGI

-1080 PRERFEGKFNQKLT
+1080 PREGFEGKFNQKLT

-1125 SDGDGKFNKSELS
+1125 SDGDGKFNKSELR

-1166 LEGNQ
+1166 LERNQ
-1171 IMDVTP
+1171 ITDVTL
-1177 LANLTKLAYVDLIDN
+1177 LANLPKLAYVDLIDN

-1275 EFIGKFAYEL
+1275 EFIGKFVYEL

-1295 DNTEIIIPDPILK
+1295 DNTEVIIPDPILK
-1308 QQILNGYDYDHDGKV
+1308 QQILNEYDYDHDGKV

-1347 QAKNLMFL
+1347 QAKNLIFL
-1355 YVNGTKITD
+1355 YVNRTKITD
-1364 ISPLENLDKLEGLD
+1364 ISPLEKLDKLEGLD

-1414 RLYELSLLNN
+1414 QLYELSLLNN

-1431 LSELDL
+1431 LSELNL
-1437 LLYFPENGSPINIF
+1437 LLYFPENGRPINIF

-1468 QELTDEWLEENL
+1468 QELTDDWFEENL

-1552 SLESLTKC
+1552 SLEPLTKC

-1576 PDWKAAGIELNLWE
+1576 PDWEAAGIELNLWE

-1596 GNYLTR
+1596 RNYLTR

-1629 NYEWKETEDGHKIC
+1629 NYEWKETEDDHKIC

-1679 NLLRYF
+1679 DLLRYF

-1818 VVYAFS
+1818 VLYAFS

-1833 ELVVNGVIYTIDEN
+1833 ELVVDGVTYTIDEN
-1847 GVATVKQMLEIIEQ
+1847 GVATVKQMLGIIEQ

-1972 GVKSYQWQFSRDNG
+1972 GVKS
-1986 NSWQATGFTGN
+1986 
-1997 RTSKMTVELNASRIK
+1997 
-2012 YLFRCELTGVDG
+2012 
-2024 NKLYT
+2024 
-2029 DAVKAEE
+2029 
-2036 KFAISKQPSDVAV
+2036 
-2049 VNADETVTFEVGAT
+2049 
-2063 GVSGYQWQFSRDN
+2063 YQWQFSRDN

-2287 VFRCELTGADGR
+2287 IFRCELTGADGR
-2299 KLYTGVVG
+2299 KLYTGVIG
-2307 IRSL
+2307 IR

>member
-32 GDQQVT
+32 EDQQVT
-38 ERTSVETEEVDEP
+38 ESTSVETEEVDEP

-65 TPEESSEDASE
+65 GSEEEVSEETAVEGSDESEETSEDETVEEGTSEEETPEELSEDALE

-94 SEEETVEE
+94 SEEETAEE

-112 PETSAPVLEE
+112 PETSAAVLEE

-143 KNGDEELSVSEL
+143 KNGDGELSVSEL
-155 EDLYRIEG
+155 EDLHRIDGNE
-163 SGKSIADLTGLEYAP
+163 KSIADLTGLEYAP
-178 NLTYVDLS
+178 NLTTLYLS
-186 FNPQLSDLS
+186 FNSQLSDMS
-195 SLESAFNLS
+195 PLESASNLS
-204 GLYVWGCNI
+204 ELYVWGCNI
-213 SDIEPLSGLI
+213 SDIKSLSGLI
-223 NLKALSI
+223 NLRTLSI
-230 GGNHLLDILAL
+230 GGNHLSDISAL
-241 KNLINLGYLDISENR
+241 KDLTNLEYLSINCNE
-256 ITDLSPLCSL
+256 ITDVSPLGSL
-266 TKLNNID
+266 TKLRSID
-273 AAKNQITE
+273 AADNQITRI
-281 MPDLSGLTN
+281 PDLSGLTN
-290 LKLYYCTSST
+290 LELYYTNYPSME
-300 GKKPYNMFG
+300 KHPNNMFS
-309 GNKITRDEFAGK
+309 GNMITRDEFAGK

-330 LDLNSYNTESVTI
+330 LE
-343 PDAALKTYLLS
+343 
-354 NFDQDGDGELSV
+354 
-366 SEMKKVYNIICE
+366 
-378 NAGITDLTGLEYAV
+378 
-392 NLSWLNLKNNQI
+392 
-404 TDLSPIRSLTSLS
+404 
-417 GLDVSGNNLTE
+417 
-428 IPDLRALVNLQFYY
+428 
-442 ETSGKKVFNNMFGG
+442 
-456 NQIPRE
+456 
-462 GFVGKFATEPGEDWL
+462 
-477 ALNSY
+477 LNSY
-482 DESIVEIPDQALKSR
+482 DETIVEIPDQALKSR

-540 SSLEVPYNGI
+540 SSLEVPYNEI

-616 VGKFA
+616 VGKFP

-690 GIFSLKLPFNNIEDL
+690 GIISLKLPFNNIEDL

-862 IAGLQYLYANGN
+862 IVGFQYLYANGN

-928 EDWLERNSYND
+928 EDWLELNSYND

-945 DDNLRKALLYLDSDG
+945 DENLRKALLYLDSDG

-972 NGSVYYGNSDI
+972 NGSVYYGNSGI
-983 KDLTGLEYAINM
+983 KNLTGLEYAINM

-1080 PRERFEGKFNQKLT
+1080 PREGFEGKFNQKLT

-1125 SDGDGKFNKSELS
+1125 SDGDGKFNKSELR

-1166 LEGNQ
+1166 LERNQ
-1171 IMDVTP
+1171 ITDVTL
-1177 LANLTKLAYVDLIDN
+1177 LANLPKLAYVDLIDN

-1275 EFIGKFAYEL
+1275 EFIGKFVYEL

-1295 DNTEIIIPDPILK
+1295 DNTEVIIPDPILK
-1308 QQILNGYDYDHDGKV
+1308 QQILNEYDYDHDGKV

-1347 QAKNLMFL
+1347 QAKNLIFL
-1355 YVNGTKITD
+1355 YVNRTKITD
-1364 ISPLENLDKLEGLD
+1364 ISPLEKLDKLEGLD

-1414 RLYELSLLNN
+1414 QLYELSLLNN

-1431 LSELDL
+1431 LSELNL
-1437 LLYFPENGSPINIF
+1437 LLYFPENGRPINIF

-1468 QELTDEWLEENL
+1468 QELTDDWFEENL

-1552 SLESLTKC
+1552 SLEPLTKC

-1576 PDWKAAGIELNLWE
+1576 PDWEAAGIELNLWE

-1596 GNYLTR
+1596 RNYLTR

-1629 NYEWKETEDGHKIC
+1629 NYEWKETEDDHKIC

-1679 NLLRYF
+1679 DLLRYF

-1778 SARSRGRKKY
+1778 SSRSRGRKKY

-1818 VVYAFS
+1818 VLYAFS

-1833 ELVVNGVIYTIDEN
+1833 ELVVDGVTYTIDEN
-1847 GVATVKQMLEIIEQ
+1847 GVATVKQMLGIIEQ

-1952 PSDVE
+1952 PSDAE
-1957 VMSVDET
+1957 AMSVDEM

-1972 GVKSYQWQFSRDNG
+1972 GVKS
-1986 NSWQATGFTGN
+1986 
-1997 RTSKMTVELNASRIK
+1997 
-2012 YLFRCELTGVDG
+2012 
-2024 NKLYT
+2024 
-2029 DAVKAEE
+2029 
-2036 KFAISKQPSDVAV
+2036 
-2049 VNADETVTFEVGAT
+2049 
-2063 GVSGYQWQFSRDN
+2063 YQWQFSRDN

-2139 VTNTNEIVAF
+2139 VTNTSEIVAF

-2287 VFRCELTGADGR
+2287 IFRCELTGADGR
-2299 KLYTGVVG
+2299 KIYTGVIG
-2307 IRSL
+2307 IR

>member
-477 ALNSY
+477 TLNSY
-482 DESIVEIPDQALKSR
+482 DEGIVEIPDQALKSR

-1171 IMDVTP
+1171 ITDVTP
-1177 LANLTKLAYVDLIDN
+1177 LANLPKLAYVDLIDN

-1295 DNTEIIIPDPILK
+1295 DNTEIIISDPILK

-1889 FSRDNGATWQAA
+1889 FSRDNG
-1901 GFPGNRTEEMT
+1901 
-1912 VELNAARMKYLFRCE
+1912 
-1927 VTGKDGSKLY
+1927 
-1937 TDVVKAEEAFKIIEQ
+1937 
-1952 PSDVE
+1952 
-1957 VMSVDET
+1957 
-1964 VTFEVGAT
+1964 
-1972 GVKSYQWQFSRDNG
+1972 
-1986 NSWQATGFTGN
+1986 NSWQATGFTGT

-2307 IRSL
+2307 IR

>member
-477 ALNSY
+477 TLNSY
-482 DESIVEIPDQALKSR
+482 DEGIVEIPDQALKSR

-1171 IMDVTP
+1171 ITDVTP
-1177 LANLTKLAYVDLIDN
+1177 LANLPKLAYVDLIDN

-1295 DNTEIIIPDPILK
+1295 DNTEIIISDPILK

-2012 YLFRCELTGVDG
+2012 YLFRCELTG
-2024 NKLYT
+2024 
-2029 DAVKAEE
+2029 
-2036 KFAISKQPSDVAV
+2036 
-2049 VNADETVTFEVGAT
+2049 
-2063 GVSGYQWQFSRDN
+2063 
-2076 GNSWQATGF
+2076 
-2085 TGNRTS
+2085 
-2091 KMTVELNASRIKYL
+2091 
-2105 FRCELTGADGNKLYT
+2105 ADGNKLYT

-2307 IRSL
+2307 IR

>member
-497 LLARFDKN
+497 LLA
-505 QDGELSKSEMSQIEY
+505 
-520 FDAYNAGIT
+520 
-529 DLTGLEYATEI
+529 
-540 SSLEVPYNGI
+540 
-550 KDLAPISKLPNL
+550 
-562 QYLNVKENQ
+562 
-571 ITKVPDF
+571 
-578 TETNLLLYDFVWDAD
+578 
-593 KQEHVQTTPR
+593 
-603 NIFGGNQILKEQF
+603 
-616 VGKFA
+616 
-621 TEPGEDWLA
+621 
-630 LNSYDE
+630 
-636 SIVEIPDQALKSRLL
+636 
-651 AQFDKNQDG
+651 QFDKNQDG

-748 EIWTTPKR
+748 EIGTTPKR

-835 TGLEYASGLEG
+835 TGLEYAGGLEG

-1108 EIPDENLAKA
+1108 EISDENLAKA

-1166 LEGNQ
+1166 LERNQ
-1171 IMDVTP
+1171 ITDVTP
-1177 LANLTKLAYVDLIDN
+1177 LANLPKLAYVDLIDN

-1809 ADGLHEIDG
+1809 SDGLHEIDG

-1874 VFNVQANQVKSYQWQ
+1874 VFNVQANQVKS
-1889 FSRDNGATWQAA
+1889 
-1901 GFPGNRTEEMT
+1901 
-1912 VELNAARMKYLFRCE
+1912 
-1927 VTGKDGSKLY
+1927 
-1937 TDVVKAEEAFKIIEQ
+1937 
-1952 PSDVE
+1952 
-1957 VMSVDET
+1957 
-1964 VTFEVGAT
+1964 
-1972 GVKSYQWQFSRDNG
+1972 
-1986 NSWQATGFTGN
+1986 
-1997 RTSKMTVELNASRIK
+1997 
-2012 YLFRCELTGVDG
+2012 
-2024 NKLYT
+2024 
-2029 DAVKAEE
+2029 
-2036 KFAISKQPSDVAV
+2036 
-2049 VNADETVTFEVGAT
+2049 
-2063 GVSGYQWQFSRDN
+2063 YQWQFSRDN

-2162 FSRNNGASWQSA
+2162 FSRNDGASWQSA

-2307 IRSL
+2307 IR

>member
-1 MRKTKQA
+1 MAAEIIDGLVKTLSKTTKEIGKATKELGARAEQG
-8 MAWLLISAMM
+8 I
-18 GSQTIPAFAAPDVV
+18 
-32 GDQQVT
+32 
-38 ERTSVETEEVDEP
+38 
-51 EAESKESMEETEEE
+51 EAQKIRNKI
-65 TPEESSEDASE
+65 ASE
-76 EETSE
+76 ERIIEKIKVDIGDVIYRRHSQGDGIDSELSALCQEIDQHYLKVREYKDSAANIKGQKICPSCEREVDINVSFCPYCGTPCPTPESAKDVEGDTVSSE
-81 EETAEEET
+81 EDSEDGSCGTEKAQEEVQ
-89 PEEET
+89 PEEPKTEESAEASSAQEQPVEEST
-94 SEEETVEE
+94 VEEETVEE

-497 LLARFDKN
+497 LLA
-505 QDGELSKSEMSQIEY
+505 
-520 FDAYNAGIT
+520 
-529 DLTGLEYATEI
+529 
-540 SSLEVPYNGI
+540 
-550 KDLAPISKLPNL
+550 
-562 QYLNVKENQ
+562 
-571 ITKVPDF
+571 
-578 TETNLLLYDFVWDAD
+578 
-593 KQEHVQTTPR
+593 
-603 NIFGGNQILKEQF
+603 
-616 VGKFA
+616 
-621 TEPGEDWLA
+621 
-630 LNSYDE
+630 
-636 SIVEIPDQALKSRLL
+636 
-651 AQFDKNQDG
+651 QFDKNQDG

-748 EIWTTPKR
+748 EIGTTPKR

-835 TGLEYASGLEG
+835 TGLEYAGGLEG

-1108 EIPDENLAKA
+1108 EISDENLAKA

-1166 LEGNQ
+1166 LERNQ
-1171 IMDVTP
+1171 ITDVTP
-1177 LANLTKLAYVDLIDN
+1177 LANLPKLAYVDLIDN

-1861 PQNVMVTSVTDKV
+1861 PQNVMVTSVTYKV

-1927 VTGKDGSKLY
+1927 VTGKDESKLY

-1972 GVKSYQWQFSRDNG
+1972 GVKS
-1986 NSWQATGFTGN
+1986 
-1997 RTSKMTVELNASRIK
+1997 
-2012 YLFRCELTGVDG
+2012 
-2024 NKLYT
+2024 
-2029 DAVKAEE
+2029 
-2036 KFAISKQPSDVAV
+2036 
-2049 VNADETVTFEVGAT
+2049 
-2063 GVSGYQWQFSRDN
+2063 YQWQFSRDN

-2162 FSRNNGASWQSA
+2162 FSRNDGASWQSA

-2180 TSEMTVELNASRMNY
+2180 TPEMTVELNASRMNY

-2307 IRSL
+2307 IR

>member
-862 IAGLQYLYANGN
+862 ITGLQYLYANGN

-1171 IMDVTP
+1171 ITDVTP
-1177 LANLTKLAYVDLIDN
+1177 LANLPKLAYVDLIDN

-1468 QELTDEWLEENL
+1468 QELTDDWFEENL

-1576 PDWKAAGIELNLWE
+1576 PDWEAAGIELNLWE
-1590 HPNMFS
+1590 HLDMFS
-1596 GNYLTR
+1596 GNNLTR
-1602 EVLEVAFGYLEPDE
+1602 TVLEAAFGYLEPDE

-1679 NLLRYF
+1679 DLLRYF

-2012 YLFRCELTGVDG
+2012 YLFRCELTG
-2024 NKLYT
+2024 
-2029 DAVKAEE
+2029 
-2036 KFAISKQPSDVAV
+2036 
-2049 VNADETVTFEVGAT
+2049 
-2063 GVSGYQWQFSRDN
+2063 
-2076 GNSWQATGF
+2076 
-2085 TGNRTS
+2085 
-2091 KMTVELNASRIKYL
+2091 
-2105 FRCELTGADGNKLYT
+2105 ADGNKLYT

-2307 IRSL
+2307 IR

>member
-1 MRKTKQA
+1 
-8 MAWLLISAMM
+8 MM

-497 LLARFDKN
+497 LLA
-505 QDGELSKSEMSQIEY
+505 
-520 FDAYNAGIT
+520 
-529 DLTGLEYATEI
+529 
-540 SSLEVPYNGI
+540 
-550 KDLAPISKLPNL
+550 
-562 QYLNVKENQ
+562 
-571 ITKVPDF
+571 
-578 TETNLLLYDFVWDAD
+578 
-593 KQEHVQTTPR
+593 
-603 NIFGGNQILKEQF
+603 
-616 VGKFA
+616 
-621 TEPGEDWLA
+621 
-630 LNSYDE
+630 
-636 SIVEIPDQALKSRLL
+636 
-651 AQFDKNQDG
+651 QFDKNQDG

-862 IAGLQYLYANGN
+862 ITGLQYLYANGN

-1177 LANLTKLAYVDLIDN
+1177 LANLPKLAYVDLIDN

-1295 DNTEIIIPDPILK
+1295 DNSEIIIPDPILK

-1602 EVLEVAFGYLEPDE
+1602 EVLEAAFGYLEPDE

-2012 YLFRCELTGVDG
+2012 YLFRCELTG
-2024 NKLYT
+2024 
-2029 DAVKAEE
+2029 
-2036 KFAISKQPSDVAV
+2036 
-2049 VNADETVTFEVGAT
+2049 
-2063 GVSGYQWQFSRDN
+2063 
-2076 GNSWQATGF
+2076 
-2085 TGNRTS
+2085 
-2091 KMTVELNASRIKYL
+2091 
-2105 FRCELTGADGNKLYT
+2105 ADGNKLYT

-2307 IRSL
+2307 IR

>member
-1 MRKTKQA
+1 MKLKWRKGMRKTKQA

-890 ENYGISETG
+890 ENY
-899 ETTRTPIVMFSGNP
+899 
-913 VKKEE
+913 
-918 FAGKFPEEPG
+918 
-928 EDWLERNSYND
+928 
-939 TPVNIP
+939 
-945 DDNLRKALLYLDSDG
+945 
-960 DGVLTVEDLRKI
+960 
-972 NGSVYYGNSDI
+972 
-983 KDLTGLEYAINM
+983 
-995 TGLQVPNNQITD
+995 
-1007 LAPIK
+1007 
-1012 NLTNLM
+1012 
-1018 LLDISNNDIND
+1018 
-1029 LTPILG
+1029 
-1035 LTRLQ
+1035 
-1040 NLYARNN
+1040 
-1047 KLTEIPDMKGL
+1047 
-1058 SSLMLYSSINGDPES
+1058 
-1073 IFIGNLI
+1073 
-1080 PRERFEGKFNQKLT
+1080 
-1094 EEWLNKNSYDATVI
+1094 
-1108 EIPDENLAKA
+1108 
-1118 IRNLVPD
+1118 
-1125 SDGDGKFNKSELS
+1125 
-1138 ALTTLY
+1138 
-1144 ANGRHIKDLTG
+1144 
-1155 LEYAENLVAVG
+1155 
-1166 LEGNQ
+1166 
-1171 IMDVTP
+1171 
-1177 LANLTKLAYVDLIDN
+1177 
-1192 QITDIAPLASLKQ
+1192 
-1205 LQSLKLSNNQITD
+1205 
-1218 ISPLA
+1218 
-1223 EIKGLRELRICNN
+1223 
-1236 KIQKIP
+1236 
-1242 DLTGL
+1242 
-1247 GSLELY
+1247 
-1253 VVYSDRGDVPVN
+1253 
-1265 MFSGNMIPRE
+1265 
-1275 EFIGKFAYEL
+1275 
-1285 TDEWLDINSY
+1285 
-1295 DNTEIIIPDPILK
+1295 
-1308 QQILNGYDYDHDGKV
+1308 
-1323 GKSEILALQDVEFD
+1323 
-1337 GDIKSLEGLE
+1337 
-1347 QAKNLMFL
+1347 
-1355 YVNGTKITD
+1355 
-1364 ISPLENLDKLEGLD
+1364 
-1378 LSSNWISDISK
+1378 
-1389 LPKNLVWLTL
+1389 
-1399 DNNQVEDISVLAKMP
+1399 
-1414 RLYELSLLNN
+1414 
-1424 DISSIPD
+1424 
-1431 LSELDL
+1431 
-1437 LLYFPENGSPINIF
+1437 
-1451 GGNSKLTSREQF
+1451 
-1463 EGKFA
+1463 
-1468 QELTDEWLEENL
+1468 
-1480 SGNTEIVNIPDKNFK
+1480 
-1495 QALFGQR
+1495 
-1502 VDSDNDGEI
+1502 
-1511 TVANLKALSYLNVTG
+1511 
-1526 KQIYDLTGIEYA
+1526 
-1538 TNLTRLRISDNNIT
+1538 
-1552 SLESLTKC
+1552 
-1560 KKLKSLIAKN
+1560 
-1570 NRLSTM
+1570 
-1576 PDWKAAGIELNLWE
+1576 
-1590 HPNMFS
+1590 
-1596 GNYLTR
+1596 
-1602 EVLEVAFGYLEPDE
+1602 
-1616 NWYQINSVQESDN
+1616 
-1629 NYEWKETEDGHKIC
+1629 
-1643 YLNGE
+1643 
-1648 QLIDECLKIDG
+1648 
-1659 EYYYFDSDGYM
+1659 
-1670 VTNTWYHDG
+1670 
-1679 NLLRYF
+1679 
-1685 REDGTAIRNHS
+1685 
-1696 TSTICL
+1696 
-1702 EEIGEKWYAFDQ
+1702 
-1714 NAVALTGWTTKRGER
+1714 
-1729 LEGLEDWKTAIYH
+1729 
-1742 FDEQTGEMEMSW
+1742 
-1754 TRLTVYG
+1754 
-1761 GWKNPD
+1761 
-1767 GYAEY
+1767 
-1772 WFYFGT
+1772 
-1778 SARSRGRKKY
+1778 
-1788 NIWITDSHDWTYYG
+1788 
-1802 NETGAFL
+1802 
-1809 ADGLHEIDG
+1809 
-1818 VVYAFS
+1818 
-1824 EKCVLLKNT
+1824 
-1833 ELVVNGVIYTIDEN
+1833 
-1847 GVATVKQMLEIIEQ
+1847 
-1861 PQNVMVTSVTDKV
+1861 
-1874 VFNVQANQVKSYQWQ
+1874 
-1889 FSRDNGATWQAA
+1889 
-1901 GFPGNRTEEMT
+1901 
-1912 VELNAARMKYLFRCE
+1912 
-1927 VTGKDGSKLY
+1927 
-1937 TDVVKAEEAFKIIEQ
+1937 
-1952 PSDVE
+1952 
-1957 VMSVDET
+1957 
-1964 VTFEVGAT
+1964 
-1972 GVKSYQWQFSRDNG
+1972 
-1986 NSWQATGFTGN
+1986 
-1997 RTSKMTVELNASRIK
+1997 
-2012 YLFRCELTGVDG
+2012 
-2024 NKLYT
+2024 
-2029 DAVKAEE
+2029 
-2036 KFAISKQPSDVAV
+2036 
-2049 VNADETVTFEVGAT
+2049 
-2063 GVSGYQWQFSRDN
+2063 
-2076 GNSWQATGF
+2076 
-2085 TGNRTS
+2085 
-2091 KMTVELNASRIKYL
+2091 
-2105 FRCELTGADGNKLYT
+2105 
-2120 DAVKAEEKFAI
+2120 
-2131 TSQPSDVD
+2131 
-2139 VTNTNEIVAF
+2139 
-2149 KVEAAGVGSYQWQ
+2149 
-2162 FSRNNGASWQSA
+2162 
-2174 GFTGSR
+2174 
-2180 TSEMTVELNASRMNY
+2180 
-2195 LFRCELTGKD
+2195 
-2205 GSKKLYTDT
+2205 
-2214 VSAKVKFAITKEPE
+2214 
-2228 DVQTTEETAEAVF
+2228 
-2241 KVEAVGASGYQWQ
+2241 
-2254 FSRDNGNTW
+2254 
-2263 QSAGFKGSRT
+2263 
-2273 SEMTVE
+2273 
-2279 LNSVRRKY
+2279 
-2287 VFRCELTGADGR
+2287 
-2299 KLYTGVVG
+2299 
-2307 IRSL
+2307 

>member
-18 GSQTIPAFAAPDVV
+18 GSQTIPAFAASDVV

-38 ERTSVETEEVDEP
+38 ERTSVETEGVDEP

-748 EIWTTPKR
+748 EIGTTPKR

-835 TGLEYASGLEG
+835 TGLEYAGGLEG

-1108 EIPDENLAKA
+1108 EISDENLAKA

-1166 LEGNQ
+1166 LERNQ
-1171 IMDVTP
+1171 ITDVTP
-1177 LANLTKLAYVDLIDN
+1177 LANLPKLAYVDLIDN

-1205 LQSLKLSNNQITD
+1205 LQSLKLSNNQITG

-1861 PQNVMVTSVTDKV
+1861 PQNVMVTSVTYKV

-1927 VTGKDGSKLY
+1927 VTGKDESKLY
-1937 TDVVKAEEAFKIIEQ
+1937 TDV
-1952 PSDVE
+1952 
-1957 VMSVDET
+1957 
-1964 VTFEVGAT
+1964 
-1972 GVKSYQWQFSRDNG
+1972 
-1986 NSWQATGFTGN
+1986 
-1997 RTSKMTVELNASRIK
+1997 
-2012 YLFRCELTGVDG
+2012 
-2024 NKLYT
+2024 
-2029 DAVKAEE
+2029 
-2036 KFAISKQPSDVAV
+2036 
-2049 VNADETVTFEVGAT
+2049 
-2063 GVSGYQWQFSRDN
+2063 
-2076 GNSWQATGF
+2076 
-2085 TGNRTS
+2085 
-2091 KMTVELNASRIKYL
+2091 
-2105 FRCELTGADGNKLYT
+2105 
-2120 DAVKAEEKFAI
+2120 VKAEEKFAI

-2162 FSRNNGASWQSA
+2162 FSRNDGASWQSA

-2180 TSEMTVELNASRMNY
+2180 TPEMTVELNASRMNY

-2307 IRSL
+2307 IR

>member
-462 GFVGKFATEPGEDWL
+462 G
-477 ALNSY
+477 
-482 DESIVEIPDQALKSR
+482 
-497 LLARFDKN
+497 
-505 QDGELSKSEMSQIEY
+505 
-520 FDAYNAGIT
+520 
-529 DLTGLEYATEI
+529 
-540 SSLEVPYNGI
+540 
-550 KDLAPISKLPNL
+550 
-562 QYLNVKENQ
+562 
-571 ITKVPDF
+571 
-578 TETNLLLYDFVWDAD
+578 
-593 KQEHVQTTPR
+593 
-603 NIFGGNQILKEQF
+603 F

-1177 LANLTKLAYVDLIDN
+1177 LANLPKLAYVDLIDN

-1679 NLLRYF
+1679 DLLRYF

-2012 YLFRCELTGVDG
+2012 YLFRCELTG
-2024 NKLYT
+2024 
-2029 DAVKAEE
+2029 
-2036 KFAISKQPSDVAV
+2036 
-2049 VNADETVTFEVGAT
+2049 
-2063 GVSGYQWQFSRDN
+2063 
-2076 GNSWQATGF
+2076 
-2085 TGNRTS
+2085 
-2091 KMTVELNASRIKYL
+2091 
-2105 FRCELTGADGNKLYT
+2105 ADGNKLYT

-2162 FSRNNGASWQSA
+2162 FSRNDGASWQSA

-2307 IRSL
+2307 IR

>member
-32 GDQQVT
+32 EDQQVT
-38 ERTSVETEEVDEP
+38 ESTSVETEEVDEP
-51 EAESKESMEETEEE
+51 EAESKESMEETEEEGSEEEVSEETAVEGSDESEETSEDETVEEGTSEEE

-94 SEEETVEE
+94 SEEETAEE

-112 PETSAPVLEE
+112 PETSAAVLEE

-143 KNGDEELSVSEL
+143 KNGDGELSVSEL
-155 EDLYRIEG
+155 EDLHRIDGNE
-163 SGKSIADLTGLEYAP
+163 KSIADLTGLEYAP
-178 NLTYVDLS
+178 NLTTLYLS
-186 FNPQLSDLS
+186 FNSQLSDMS
-195 SLESAFNLS
+195 PLESASNLS
-204 GLYVWGCNI
+204 ELYVWGCNI
-213 SDIEPLSGLI
+213 SDIKSLSGLI
-223 NLKALSI
+223 NLRTLSI
-230 GGNHLLDILAL
+230 GGNHLSDISAL
-241 KNLINLGYLDISENR
+241 KDLTNLEYLSINCNE
-256 ITDLSPLCSL
+256 ITDVSPLGSL
-266 TKLNNID
+266 TKLRSID
-273 AAKNQITE
+273 AADNQITRI
-281 MPDLSGLTN
+281 PDLSGLTN
-290 LKLYYCTSST
+290 LELYYTDYPSME
-300 GKKPYNMFG
+300 KHPNNMFS
-309 GNKITRDEFAGK
+309 GNMITRDEFVGK

-330 LDLNSYNTESVTI
+330 LE
-343 PDAALKTYLLS
+343 
-354 NFDQDGDGELSV
+354 
-366 SEMKKVYNIICE
+366 
-378 NAGITDLTGLEYAV
+378 
-392 NLSWLNLKNNQI
+392 
-404 TDLSPIRSLTSLS
+404 
-417 GLDVSGNNLTE
+417 
-428 IPDLRALVNLQFYY
+428 
-442 ETSGKKVFNNMFGG
+442 
-456 NQIPRE
+456 
-462 GFVGKFATEPGEDWL
+462 
-477 ALNSY
+477 LNSY
-482 DESIVEIPDQALKSR
+482 DETIVEIPDQALKSR

-578 TETNLLLYDFVWDAD
+578 TETNLSLYDFVWDAD

-636 SIVEIPDQALKSRLL
+636 TIVEIPDQALKSRLL

-690 GIFSLKLPFNNIEDL
+690 GIISLKLPFNNIEDL

-862 IAGLQYLYANGN
+862 IVGFQYLYANGN

-928 EDWLERNSYND
+928 EDWLELNSYND

-945 DDNLRKALLYLDSDG
+945 DENLRKALLYLDSDG

-972 NGSVYYGNSDI
+972 NGSVYYGNSGI

-1080 PRERFEGKFNQKLT
+1080 PREGFEGKFNQKLT

-1125 SDGDGKFNKSELS
+1125 SDGDGKFNKSELR

-1166 LEGNQ
+1166 LERNQ
-1171 IMDVTP
+1171 ITDVTL
-1177 LANLTKLAYVDLIDN
+1177 LANLPKLAYVDLIDN

-1275 EFIGKFAYEL
+1275 EFIGKFVYEL

-1295 DNTEIIIPDPILK
+1295 DNTEVIIPDPILK
-1308 QQILNGYDYDHDGKV
+1308 QQILNEYDYDHDGKV

-1347 QAKNLMFL
+1347 QAKNLIFL
-1355 YVNGTKITD
+1355 YVNRTKITD
-1364 ISPLENLDKLEGLD
+1364 ISPLEKLDKLEGLD

-1414 RLYELSLLNN
+1414 QLYELSLLNN

-1431 LSELDL
+1431 LSELNL
-1437 LLYFPENGSPINIF
+1437 LLYFPENGRPINIF

-1468 QELTDEWLEENL
+1468 QELTDDWFEENL

-1552 SLESLTKC
+1552 SLEPLTKC

-1576 PDWKAAGIELNLWE
+1576 PDWEAAGIELNLWE

-1596 GNYLTR
+1596 RNYLTR

-1629 NYEWKETEDGHKIC
+1629 NYEWKETEDDHKIC

-1679 NLLRYF
+1679 DLLRYF

-1778 SARSRGRKKY
+1778 SSRSRGRKKY

-1818 VVYAFS
+1818 VLYAFS

-1833 ELVVNGVIYTIDEN
+1833 ELVVDGVTYTIDEN
-1847 GVATVKQMLEIIEQ
+1847 GVATVKQMLGIIEQ

-1972 GVKSYQWQFSRDNG
+1972 GVKS
-1986 NSWQATGFTGN
+1986 
-1997 RTSKMTVELNASRIK
+1997 
-2012 YLFRCELTGVDG
+2012 
-2024 NKLYT
+2024 
-2029 DAVKAEE
+2029 
-2036 KFAISKQPSDVAV
+2036 
-2049 VNADETVTFEVGAT
+2049 
-2063 GVSGYQWQFSRDN
+2063 YQWQFSRDN

-2287 VFRCELTGADGR
+2287 IFRCELTGADGR
-2299 KLYTGVVG
+2299 KLYTGVIG
-2307 IRSL
+2307 IR